1 MPVPLPMI
9 SSRAWE
15 HPADRAALDTLR
27 AIPGFDDV
35 VRKVAGFI
43 SERGVRQLFLANA
56 VQVGPAQ
63 RPRLHALLGD
73 VCSTMDWSVR
83 PELYVTQSP
92 KVNAIAI
99 GFERP
104 FIVITSG
111 ALELLDGDDERRF
124 LLAHEL
130 GHIMS
135 GHMLYRTVSLVIL
148 AIGTVALLPIG
159 LALLPFQLAL
169 LEWHRKSELST
180 DRAGLLA
187 VQHPVV
193 AQRAFMKLAGGP
205 DFGDVASVDEFMRQA
220 ATYDTGG
227 DTWDRILRLVNTAFR
242 EHPFNTVR
250 AGELERWRSSGPYDS
265 ILAGTYPRRGD
276 PDPSLGDDYPDAT
289 SYYSA
294 RARRGFDDVG
304 DALRRAGDAFR
315 DAFKDAFRGPD
326 GPSAPPP
333 GEPVPPVR
341 PAPPQPPE
349 PPVPP
354 VPPVPPAG
362 PAAPIPPV

>member
-1 MPVPLPMI
+1 MPTVLPQI

-15 HPADRAALDTLR
+15 HAADRAALDTLR
-27 AIPGFDDV
+27 AIPGFDEV
-35 VRKVAGFI
+35 VRRVAGFI
-43 SERGVRQLFLANA
+43 TERGVRQLFLANA
-56 VQVGPAQ
+56 VQVGPSQ
-63 RPRLHALLGD
+63 RPKLHALLVD
-73 VCSTMDWSVR
+73 VCATLDWPDR
-83 PELYVTQSP
+83 PELYVTQSS
-92 KVNAIAI
+92 KVNAFAI

-104 FIVITSG
+104 FIVVTSA

-135 GHMLYRTVSLVIL
+135 GHMLYRTVALVIL
-148 AIGTVALLPIG
+148 AIGSLALFPVG

-187 VQHPVV
+187 VQDPVV

-205 DFGDVASVDEFMRQA
+205 DFGDVASVEEFMRQA
-220 ATYDTGG
+220 AAYETGG
-227 DTWDRILRLVNTAFR
+227 DTWDRIVRLVNTAFR

-250 AGELERWRSSGPYDS
+250 AGELERWRIGGEYDS
-265 ILAGTYPRRGD
+265 IVGGIYPRRGE
-276 PDPSLGDDYPDAT
+276 PGPKLSDDYAEAT

-294 RARRGFDDVG
+294 KARQGFDNVG
-304 DALRRAGDAFR
+304 DALRRAS

-326 GPSAPPP
+326 APSTPPP
-333 GEPVPPVR
+333 
-341 PAPPQPPE
+341 A
-349 PPVPP
+349 
-354 VPPVPPAG
+354 AG
-362 PAAPIPPV
+362 TATDPIPPV

>member
-1 MPVPLPMI
+1 MAVPLPQI

-27 AIPGFDDV
+27 AIPGFDEV

-43 SERGVRQLFLANA
+43 TERGVRQLFLANA

-63 RPRLHALLGD
+63 RPKLHALLND
-73 VCSTMDWSVR
+73 VCTTLDWPSR
-83 PELYVTQSP
+83 PDLYVTQSP
-92 KVNAIAI
+92 KVNAYAI

-135 GHMLYRTVSLVIL
+135 GHMLYRTVALVIL
-148 AIGTVALLPIG
+148 AIGTTALFPVG

-180 DRAGLLA
+180 DRAGLLG
-187 VQHPVV
+187 VQDTVV
-193 AQRAFMKLAGGP
+193 AQRSFMKLAGGP
-205 DFGDVASVDEFMRQA
+205 DYGDTASVEEFMRQA
-220 ATYDTGG
+220 AEYETTG

-242 EHPFNTVR
+242 DHPFNTVR
-250 AGELERWRSSGPYDS
+250 AGELERWRTGGEYDAIVGGIYQRRSEPGPKLS
-265 ILAGTYPRRGD
+265 
-276 PDPSLGDDYPDAT
+276 DDYAEAT

-294 RARRGFDDVG
+294 KARRGFDNVA

-315 DAFKDAFRGPD
+315 DAFRGPD
-326 GPSAPPP
+326 T
-333 GEPVPPVR
+333 
-341 PAPPQPPE
+341 
-349 PPVPP
+349 
-354 VPPVPPAG
+354 PPATPG
-362 PAAPIPPV
+362 AEPIPPV

>member
-1 MPVPLPMI
+1 VPVPLPQI

-15 HPADRAALDTLR
+15 HAADRAALDTLR
-27 AIPGFDDV
+27 AIPGFDEV
-35 VRKVAGFI
+35 VRRVAGFI
-43 SERGVRQLFLANA
+43 TERGVRQLFLANA

-63 RPRLHALLGD
+63 RPALHALLLD
-73 VCSTMDWSVR
+73 VCRTLDWTDV

-92 KVNAIAI
+92 KVNAYAI

-135 GHMLYRTVSLVIL
+135 GHMLYRTVALVIL
-148 AIGTVALLPIG
+148 TIGTMALFPVG

-187 VQHPVV
+187 VQNAVV
-193 AQRAFMKLAGGP
+193 AQGAFMKLAGGP
-205 DFGDVASVDEFMRQA
+205 DFGDAASVEEFMRQA
-220 ATYDTGG
+220 ATYESGG
-227 DTWDRILRLVNTAFR
+227 DTWDEILKLLNTAFR

-250 AGELERWRSSGPYDS
+250 AGALERWRTGGEYDAIVGGVYARRTEPGPKLS
-265 ILAGTYPRRGD
+265 
-276 PDPSLGDDYPDAT
+276 DDYAEAT
-289 SYYSA
+289 GYYSA
-294 RARRGFDDVG
+294 KVRRGFDNVS
-304 DALRRAGDAFR
+304 DAARRAA

-326 GPSAPPP
+326 APP
-333 GEPVPPVR
+333 G
-341 PAPPQPPE
+341 AATS
-349 PPVPP
+349 
-354 VPPVPPAG
+354 AG
-362 PAAPIPPV
+362 SEPIPPV

>member
-1 MPVPLPMI
+1 MPTVLPQI

-15 HPADRAALDTLR
+15 HPADRAALGTLR
-27 AIPGFDDV
+27 AVPGFDEV

-43 SERGVRQLFLANA
+43 TERGVRQLFLANA

-63 RPRLHALLGD
+63 RPKLHALLAD
-73 VCSTMDWSVR
+73 VCATMDWPDR
-83 PELYVTQSP
+83 PDLYVTQSP
-92 KVNAIAI
+92 KPNAYAI

-135 GHMLYRTVSLVIL
+135 GHMLYRTVALVIL
-148 AIGTVALLPIG
+148 AIGTFALFPVG

-187 VQHPVV
+187 VQEAVV
-193 AQRAFMKLAGGP
+193 AQRAFMTLAGGP
-205 DFGDVASVDEFMRQA
+205 AYGDDASVEEFMRQA
-220 ATYDTGG
+220 AAYESGG
-227 DTWDRILRLVNTAFR
+227 DTWDKILRLVNTAFR

-250 AGELERWRSSGPYDS
+250 AGELERWRTGGQYEA
-265 ILAGTYPRRGD
+265 IVAGTYPRRGD
-276 PDPSLGDDYPDAT
+276 MGPTLSDDYAEAT
-289 SYYSA
+289 SYYSERA
-294 RARRGFDDVG
+294 RAGFDN
-304 DALRRAGDAFR
+304 AAAAMRRAADAFR
-315 DAFKDAFRGPD
+315 DAFRGPD
-326 GPSAPPP
+326 ASSAPP
-333 GEPVPPVR
+333 
-341 PAPPQPPE
+341 
-349 PPVPP
+349 
-354 VPPVPPAG
+354 AG
-362 PAAPIPPV
+362 DPIPPV

>member
-1 MPVPLPMI
+1 MAVPLSQI

-27 AIPGFDDV
+27 AIPGFDEV
-35 VRKVAGFI
+35 VRKVAGFVT
-43 SERGVRQLFLANA
+43 ERGVRQLFLANA

-63 RPRLHALLGD
+63 RPRLHALLTD
-73 VCSTMDWSVR
+73 VCATMDWPDR

-92 KVNAIAI
+92 KVNAYAI
-99 GFERP
+99 GFEHP

-135 GHMLYRTVSLVIL
+135 GHMLYRTVALVIL
-148 AIGTVALLPIG
+148 SIGTFALFPVG

-187 VQHPVV
+187 VQDTLV

-205 DFGDVASVDEFMRQA
+205 DYGDAASVEDFMRQA
-220 ATYDTGG
+220 AAYETGG
-227 DTWDRILRLVNTAFR
+227 DTWDRILKLVNTAFR

-250 AGELERWRSSGPYDS
+250 AGELERWRTGGEYDA
-265 ILAGTYPRRGD
+265 IVGGIYDRRGE
-276 PDPSLGDDYPDAT
+276 PGPRLSDDYAEAS
-289 SYYSA
+289 SYYTA
-294 RARRGFDDVG
+294 KARRGFDGVT
-304 DALRRAGDAFR
+304 DALRRAADAFR
-315 DAFKDAFRGPD
+315 DAFRGPD
-326 GPSAPPP
+326 APSAPPP
-333 GEPVPPVR
+333 GEP
-341 PAPPQPPE
+341 
-349 PPVPP
+349 
-354 VPPVPPAG
+354 
-362 PAAPIPPV
+362 IPPV

>member
-1 MPVPLPMI
+1 MPTPLPQI

-27 AIPGFDDV
+27 AIPGFDEV

-43 SERGVRQLFLANA
+43 TERGVRQLFLANA
-56 VQVGPAQ
+56 VQVTAAQ
-63 RPRLHALLGD
+63 RPRLSALLTE
-73 VCSTMDWSVR
+73 VCATLDWPNR

-92 KVNAIAI
+92 TVNAYGI

-135 GHMLYRTVSLVIL
+135 GHMLYRTVALVIL
-148 AIGTVALLPIG
+148 TIGTMALFPVG

-187 VQHPVV
+187 VQDAIV
-193 AQRAFMKLAGGP
+193 AQRSFMKLAGGP
-205 DFGDVASVDEFMRQA
+205 DHGDASSVEEFMRQA
-220 ATYDTGG
+220 ATYESGG
-227 DTWDRILRLVNTAFR
+227 DTWDEILKLVNTAFR
-242 EHPFNTVR
+242 DHPFSTVR
-250 AGELERWRSSGPYDS
+250 AGALERWRTGGEYDA
-265 ILAGTYPRRGD
+265 IVGGIYPRRTEPG
-276 PDPSLGDDYPDAT
+276 PKLSDDYAEAT
-289 SYYSA
+289 SYYSGKV
-294 RARRGFDDVG
+294 RRGFDNVS
-304 DALRRAGDAFR
+304 DAARRAADAFR
-315 DAFKDAFRGPD
+315 DAFRGPD
-326 GPSAPPP
+326 ASSSPPP
-333 GEPVPPVR
+333 GEP
-341 PAPPQPPE
+341 
-349 PPVPP
+349 
-354 VPPVPPAG
+354 
-362 PAAPIPPV
+362 IPPV